1 MMLFNELRKHGK
13 LAAKRH
19 PMYDKNRFGKYAMY
33 AMAVFWAAYLIFFGT
48 TFAFAFDTN
57 SMEPYHIMNSGL
69 VFVLALDFILRFPLQ
84 KTPTQ
89 EVKPYLLMP
98 VRRNRVID
106 FLLIR
111 SGLSSY
117 NLIWL
122 FMFAPFA
129 IITIPKFFGLWGV
142 LTYCAG
148 IWLLMVFNNYWF
160 LLCRTLISE
169 RIWWVLLPLAIYG
182 GIAAAIF
189 IPEDKSVVAN
199 LFIDLG
205 EGYIEG
211 NLLAFIG
218 TLAAIALMWLINRK
232 LMAGLVYA
240 ELNKVEDTKVNASEY
255 KFFEKYGEVGE
266 YMRLELKM
274 LLRNK
279 VCKNSLRMGILVVI
293 AFSLLLS
300 FTEVYDG
307 TGMKNFITVYNFA
320 IFGIL
325 FLLQIMSYEGM
336 RDAVDLVVV
345 DHFGL
350 IVEGVGDLMEVL
362 AGDVDRAAVGQ
373 VATVGKVHAHEGVA
387 GLEHSLER
395 GQVGGSAGVGLDV
408 GMLSAEQ
415 LAGALT
421 GDLFGLV
428 DAVAAAVVALAG
440 IALGVLVGQARAHS
454 HHDSRGDDV
463 FGGDQLDVA
472 LLAVILLLNSGADF
486 GVILGQ
492 EFHGFFDHGAC
503 SSSDFSVD

>member
-1 MMLFNELRKHGK
+1 MRTRNTIQRIWIIIIMSFVGIYTYGQDTIQVLQKSCKYTFVIPEGWDTIPRSVLMQKLPGYSIDAGLYPLQQQEYFKGNYILINFLPTIKTLNGFPFKQIEEDLVKMNEKSLLPNTDTLRVTYKGTESKKLDGDEALVQATLDLLTGDVEVADVDEHEVVVGAAGDQTEAFSLQTLGKNGSVLDDLLTVGLELGLERLAEADGLGSDDVLERAALGAGEHGGVDLLGQVDGLH
-13 LAAKRH
+13 LAGLDVLLGDLVLAQDH
-19 PMYDKNRFGKYAMY
+19 
-33 AMAVFWAAYLIFFGT
+33 AAAGT
-48 TFAFAFDTN
+48 AQ
-57 SMEPYHIMNSGL
+57 GL
-69 VFVLALDFILRFPLQ
+69 VGGGGDNVGIGHGAL
-84 KTPTQ
+84 
-89 EVKPYLLMP
+89 
-98 VRRNRVID
+98 
-106 FLLIR
+106 
-111 SGLSSY
+111 
-117 NLIWL
+117 
-122 FMFAPFA
+122 
-129 IITIPKFFGLWGV
+129 
-142 LTYCAG
+142 
-148 IWLLMVFNNYWF
+148 
-160 LLCRTLISE
+160 
-169 RIWWVLLPLAIYG
+169 
-182 GIAAAIF
+182 
-189 IPEDKSVVAN
+189 
-199 LFIDLG
+199 
-205 EGYIEG
+205 
-211 NLLAFIG
+211 
-218 TLAAIALMWLINRK
+218 
-232 LMAGLVYA
+232 
-240 ELNKVEDTKVNASEY
+240 VNASGDETGDVGHIDH
-255 KFFEKYGEVGE
+255 EESADGISDLTELGEVDLAGIGGSAGKDH
-266 YMRLELKM
+266 LGLA
-274 LLRNK
+274 LL
-279 VCKNSLRMGILVVI
+279 
-293 AFSLLLS
+293 
-300 FTEVYDG
+300 
-307 TGMKNFITVYNFA
+307 
-320 IFGIL
+320 
-325 FLLQIMSYEGM
+325 

-373 VATVGKVHAHEGVA
+373 VAAVGEVHAHEGVA